1 MLRRGR
7 EWLEARLR
15 ETPGFRQHRYW
26 LGSAMYDLEDWPGS
40 EEVFGGLAEEFPERN
55 TYRALHALSV
65 ARTGDPISAA
75 RMLEEG
81 FEYWLGDRTAL
92 LARIAAIEGD
102 PARAVSLLSVAF
114 QQGLDGAPWLHASAW
129 PDLRLM
135 RSDPRF
141 EAVLSGEP
149 E

>member
-1 MLRRGR
+1 MTDELVERRQR
-7 EWLEARLR
+7 
-15 ETPGFRQHRYW
+15 
-26 LGSAMYDLEDWPGS
+26 
-40 EEVFGGLAEEFPERN
+40 
-55 TYRALHALSV
+55 
-65 ARTGDPISAA
+65 ISAYGLIVA
-75 RMLEEG
+75 
-81 FEYWLGDRTAL
+81 DDSIL